1 MRPPS
6 IPEKTTDKMRII
18 LTHEQLDHLQRLIDG
33 EKLVIDTEA
42 IESLG
47 QLSEAV
53 TRCIARNYAAV
64 RRRNDSLNEK
74 VERAKAKTEQ
84 KLLAGEFSDTGYD
97 SAEVA
102 LALLYQLQQ
111 LRTYRLT
118 GYKVNAILFEMY
130 ASWLH
135 SKGQR
140 LFLEHPVA
148 TAYGPRFWRAFKHID
163 TRVRVSYDDWKAL
176 AEKDPGVAQFCKNA
190 AKKYY
195 DVTERSLNE
204 MFMKTD
210 AYRKA
215 MPEFNDG
222 KWNKELDDA
231 DIYAWKKQQSEKA

>member
-1 MRPPS
+1 MR
-6 IPEKTTDKMRII
+6 TI
-18 LTHEQLDHLQRLIDG
+18 LTHEQLDHLHRLIDG
-33 EKLVIDTEA
+33 EKIVIDTEA

-64 RRRNDSLNEK
+64 RRRNDTLSER
-74 VERAKAKTEQ
+74 VERARAKTEQ

-111 LRTYRLT
+111 LKTYRLT
-118 GYKVNAILFEMY
+118 PYKVIAILYEMY
-130 ASWLH
+130 ASWLY

-140 LFLEHPVA
+140 LFVEHPVA
-148 TAYGPRFWRAFKHID
+148 APYGPRFWHAYKRLD
-163 TRVRVSYDDWKAL
+163 TRVKVPYDAWKAV

-195 DVTERSLNE
+195 DVNERSLND
-204 MFMKTD
+204 MFTRTE
-210 AYRKA
+210 AYKKA
-215 MPEFNDG
+215 LPEHNGG
-222 KWNKELDDA
+222 KWNKEIEDA
-231 DIYAWKKQQSEKA
+231 DIYAWKKQQSEKASASPG